1 MSTVTIDKTG
11 VLVVAGTRVFPIVLS
26 EGPPHDGKTPSGRD
40 ALAEVASAGVGFLRT
55 GTADWRLDAADRQIA
70 AERARLDAAAG
81 HGLHGW
87 TRLGDLTNLP
97 PRTDAPRAFLLAK
110 VVNAL
115 EGHRGLGIW
124 KGVDEPANPFRPA
137 PVPAAGLARGYQLLR
152 KELDTRHPIVIIQA
166 PRGTAA
172 ELARYRPAFDLTGAD
187 VYPVSYPPG
196 THAGKRGSG
205 PGLVGD
211 VTRKMV
217 AAAGSKPVWTTLQ
230 IAWSGVAPSKTNPE
244 RVPRFPS
251 LHDERFMAYQA
262 IVAGARGL
270 VFFGGHMTQVMT
282 PGDAELGWN
291 WTFWEQV
298 LRPLV
303 TELTSS
309 AVRPALMAPN
319 AAAQAHASVKDVE
332 LATRR
337 TGSFLYVIAV
347 RRGGSVSKVSFT
359 GLPKVKS
366 GRVLHEYVQSP
377 LPPPLGGK
385 QVFRPVAVRDGAFSD
400 WLGPLDARVYRF
412 AV

>member
-97 PRTDAPRAFLLAK
+97 PRTDAPRASLLAK

-211 VTRKMV
+211 V
-217 AAAGSKPVWTTLQ
+217 
-230 IAWSGVAPSKTNPE
+230 
-244 RVPRFPS
+244 
-251 LHDERFMAYQA
+251 
-262 IVAGARGL
+262 
-270 VFFGGHMTQVMT
+270 
-282 PGDAELGWN
+282 
-291 WTFWEQV
+291 
-298 LRPLV
+298 
-303 TELTSS
+303 
-309 AVRPALMAPN
+309 
-319 AAAQAHASVKDVE
+319 
-332 LATRR
+332 
-337 TGSFLYVIAV
+337 
-347 RRGGSVSKVSFT
+347 
-359 GLPKVKS
+359 
-366 GRVLHEYVQSP
+366 
-377 LPPPLGGK
+377 
-385 QVFRPVAVRDGAFSD
+385 
-400 WLGPLDARVYRF
+400 
-412 AV
+412 